1 MAFLFGLQ
9 DTLLDFFEKGGGV
22 VLFIGLLI
30 ILMWSFILERFWYF
44 KYIHSDVENDIQN
57 SWRDTPDRKSW
68 SGHQIRSMLISKAN
82 VKIRANLEY
91 IRVAIV
97 LAPLLGLLGTILGMI
112 EVFHILAVTGGG
124 YAKAMAGGVARSTI
138 PAMAGLMAAIPAS
151 IAARWLDTNVKKK
164 TDLLSER
171 LTYE

>member
-22 VLFIGLLI
+22 VVFIGFLI

-44 KYIHSDVENDIQN
+44 KYIHSDVEKDIKN
-57 SWRDTPDRKSW
+57 AWRETPDHKSW

-82 VKIRANLEY
+82 VKISSNLEY

-124 YAKAMAGGVARSTI
+124 DAKAMAGGVAKSTI
-138 PAMAGLMAAIPAS
+138 PAMAGLMAAIPATFAS
-151 IAARWLDTNVKKK
+151 RILEEKAKKQS
-164 TDLLSER
+164 DLLQEH
-171 LTYE
+171 LTFE

>member
-22 VLFIGLLI
+22 VVFIGFLI

-44 KYIHSDVENDIQN
+44 KYIHADVEKDIQN
-57 SWRDTPDRKSW
+57 AWKETPDRKSW

-82 VKIRANLEY
+82 VKIQSNLEY

-112 EVFHILAVTGGG
+112 EVFHILAATGGG
-124 YAKAMAGGVARSTI
+124 DAKAMAGGVARSTI

-151 IAARWLDTNVKKK
+151 IAARWLEQNAKKK
-164 TDLLSER
+164 SDLVSEH

>member
-22 VLFIGLLI
+22 VVFIGFLI

-44 KYIHSDVENDIQN
+44 KYIHADVEKDIQN
-57 SWRDTPDRKSW
+57 AWKETSDRKSW

-82 VKIRANLEY
+82 VKIQSNLEY

-124 YAKAMAGGVARSTI
+124 DAKAMAGGHQPLLLHHLHQLQLRCE
-138 PAMAGLMAAIPAS
+138 
-151 IAARWLDTNVKKK
+151 K
-164 TDLLSER
+164 LLSCLKWF
-171 LTYE
+171 LTNLVMVLIQWLL

>member
-22 VLFIGLLI
+22 VVFIGFLI

-44 KYIHSDVENDIQN
+44 KYIHADVEKDIQN
-57 SWRDTPDRKSW
+57 AWKETSDRKSW

-82 VKIRANLEY
+82 VKIQSNLEY

-112 EVFHILAVTGGG
+112 EVFHI
-124 YAKAMAGGVARSTI
+124 
-138 PAMAGLMAAIPAS
+138 
-151 IAARWLDTNVKKK
+151 
-164 TDLLSER
+164 
-171 LTYE
+171 

>member
-22 VLFIGLLI
+22 VVFIGFLI

-44 KYIHSDVENDIQN
+44 KYIHSDVEKDIQN
-57 SWRDTPDRKSW
+57 AWKETPEHKSW
-68 SGHQIRSMLISKAN
+68 SGHQIRSMLISQAN
-82 VKIRANLEY
+82 VKIRSNLEY

-112 EVFHILAVTGGG
+112 EVCLF
-124 YAKAMAGGVARSTI
+124 
-138 PAMAGLMAAIPAS
+138 
-151 IAARWLDTNVKKK
+151 
-164 TDLLSER
+164 
-171 LTYE
+171 

>member
-1 MAFLFGLQ
+1 MAFFFGLQ

-22 VLFIGLLI
+22 VVFISFLI
-30 ILMWSFILERFWYF
+30 VLMWSFILERFWYF
-44 KYIHSDVENDIQN
+44 KYIHNDVETDIQN
-57 SWRDTPDRKSW
+57 AWLETPNHKSW

-82 VKIRANLEY
+82 VKINSNLEY

-124 YAKAMAGGVARSTI
+124 DAKAISTNIVEIRSRPLI
-138 PAMAGLMAAIPAS
+138 HQKQ
-151 IAARWLDTNVKKK
+151 D
-164 TDLLSER
+164 E
-171 LTYE
+171 

>member
-22 VLFIGLLI
+22 VVFIGFLI

-44 KYIHSDVENDIQN
+44 KYIHSDVEKDIQN
-57 SWRDTPDRKSW
+57 AWRDTPDRKSW

-82 VKIRANLEY
+82 VKISSNLEY

-124 YAKAMAGGVARSTI
+124 DAKQWPVVLLNPLFQPWR
-138 PAMAGLMAAIPAS
+138 AS
-151 IAARWLDTNVKKK
+151 WQLYQLLLLQEFLKKK
-164 TDLLSER
+164 PKSNQIYYKNT
-171 LTYE
+171 

>member
-112 EVFHILAVTGGG
+112 EV
-124 YAKAMAGGVARSTI
+124 AKSNI
-138 PAMAGLMAAIPAS
+138 PAMAGLMGAIPATFAS
-151 IAARWLDTNVKKK
+151 RILEEKAKKQS
-164 TDLLSER
+164 DLLQEH
-171 LTYE
+171 LTFE

>member
-22 VLFIGLLI
+22 VVFIGFLI

-44 KYIHSDVENDIQN
+44 KYIHADVEKDIQN
-57 SWRDTPDRKSW
+57 AWKETSDRKSW

-82 VKIRANLEY
+82 VKIQSNLEY

-112 EVFHILAVTGGG
+112 EVFHLLAVTGGG
-124 YAKAMAGGVARSTI
+124 DAKAMAGGVSRSTI
-138 PAMAGLMAAIPAS
+138 PAMAGLAVALTGTFANQYLVNR
-151 IAARWLDTNVKKK
+151 AQKEK
-164 TDLLSER
+164 DLLVDYLVAE
-171 LTYE
+171 

>member
-97 LAPLLGLLGTILGMI
+97 LAPLLLGTILGMI

-124 YAKAMAGGVARSTI
+124 DAKAMAGGVAKSTI
-138 PAMAGLMAAIPAS
+138 PAMAGLMAAIPATFAS
-151 IAARWLDTNVKKK
+151 RILEEKAKKQS
-164 TDLLSER
+164 DLLQEH
-171 LTYE
+171 LTFE

>member
-97 LAPLLGLLGTILGMI
+97 LAPLLGLLGRIL
-112 EVFHILAVTGGG
+112 
-124 YAKAMAGGVARSTI
+124 
-138 PAMAGLMAAIPAS
+138 
-151 IAARWLDTNVKKK
+151 
-164 TDLLSER
+164 
-171 LTYE
+171 